1 MVIAAHY
8 NDAPDVFGLYFSFIL
23 NPYYEKASTV
33 IDRYKDN
40 LALLEDIY
48 LKYLDLHGDED
59 QDGEFLAGL
68 FCRDP
73 DFLYCYLDKALDHMG
88 TSFYAHNSW
97 ASRLHFVWDDETF
110 SIVSRIDFRLPF
122 EKQAKKNGG
131 TVQLSAN
138 CFLQK

>member
-1 MVIAAHY
+1 MKYEGVDKDAVIKASMVIAAHY

-59 QDGEFLAGL
+59 QDGEFLAEL

-73 DFLYCYLDKALDHMG
+73 DFCTVIWIKHLTIWERLSMRIILGQVGCILSG
-88 TSFYAHNSW
+88 TM
-97 ASRLHFVWDDETF
+97 RLFN
-110 SIVSRIDFRLPF
+110 RI
-122 EKQAKKNGG
+122 QN
-131 TVQLSAN
+131 
-138 CFLQK
+138 